1 MVSQDLKEQL
11 LESVRSTPSRTR
23 GSSRVGAWLI
33 LPSSCLVAAVL
44 FFSFDGVHHG
54 QGRPAWFY
62 TASLLGWTAVAALSL
77 WAALSRGGSAVGR
90 SGAWLFTIAAGTPA
104 ILLAMMYAFAIAEP
118 EVTLLHPERLGL
130 KCLGLALAGAAFP
143 MLGLMLVRRGSDP
156 VHPAATGA
164 ALGAAC
170 GACAGVMVELWC
182 PVGAPRHVAV
192 GHVLPIVVVAILGA
206 SIGSRFI
213 AMRSLPPTRPRRG

>member
-11 LESVRSTPSRTR
+11 LDSVRSMPSPTR
-23 GSSRVGAWLI
+23 GSSRIGAWLI

-44 FFSFDGVHHG
+44 FFSFDGLHHG
-54 QGRPAWFY
+54 QGRPTWFY
-62 TASLLGWTAVAALSL
+62 IASLVGWTAVAGLSL
-77 WAALSRGGSAVGR
+77 WAALSRGRSAVGR
-90 SGAWLFTIAAGTPA
+90 SGAWLFTICVGTPA
-104 ILLAMMYAFAIAEP
+104 VLFAMMYGFAVAEP

-130 KCLGLALAGAAFP
+130 KCLGLALAGAVFP

-192 GHVLPIVVVAILGA
+192 GHILPIVVVAILGA
-206 SIGSRFI
+206 SVGSRFI
-213 AMRSLPPTRPRRG
+213 AMRSPPPAPRRRA